1 MTPVAS
7 ISSSSLS
14 ACSFDTLCDL
24 LVKLGTDYET
34 PFDNWVPCC
43 LLSSWRCWYLTQFYK
58 GRGLFDEFALR
69 RGNKPTLYK
78 GLMLATLAHD
88 IFHVIFQD
96 FKVEEKIH
104 TAVKK
109 SFFYFNLRRGNNP
122 TPASCWPLLLM
133 IFFMWCFRILKLKKI
148 FTQRFKN
155 IIFLNWGT
163 SQYFKRPSCW
173 PQLKMLMIFFM
184 WCFRRINIL
193 TASSV
198 ASAALCHFLFFLS
211 F

>member
-1 MTPVAS
+1 MCLSLCFIFNTGPVCLCVCVFIFNAATVTPVAS

-78 GLMLATLAHD
+78 GQMLATLAHD

-96 FKVEEKIH
+96 FKVEENIH
-104 TAVKK
+104 TAVEK
-109 SFFYFNLRRGNNP
+109 SFLYFNWRRGNNP
-122 TPASCWPLLLM
+122 TPASCWPLL
-133 IFFMWCFRILKLKKI
+133 
-148 FTQRFKN
+148 
-155 IIFLNWGT
+155 
-163 SQYFKRPSCW
+163 
-173 PQLKMLMIFFM
+173 LMIFFM